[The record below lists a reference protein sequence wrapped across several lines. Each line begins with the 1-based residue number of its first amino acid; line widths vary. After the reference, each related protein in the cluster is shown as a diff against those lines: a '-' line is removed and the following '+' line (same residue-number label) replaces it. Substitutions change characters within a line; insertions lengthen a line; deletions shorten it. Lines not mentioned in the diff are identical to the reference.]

1 LSLEREKKLLRA
13 QTRTYFGLV
22 VIKGVQWVAG
32 WKAFGFASKGWKRL
46 NTEGIAYLSTRR
58 ESALTRLAGW
68 TIQKRSSLRAHTT
81 LVSGEKS

>member
-46 NTEGIAYLSTRR
+46 ITEGIA
-58 ESALTRLAGW
+58 
-68 TIQKRSSLRAHTT
+68 
-81 LVSGEKS
+81 